1 MKYVEIQTLPG
12 SSPRPRRKKRR
23 RCPYRKK
30 DKGKIRWRHKL
41 RKWKR
46 RKKRLRKRAKN
57 PKSRSSKSSTMTP
70 EQKERKARRKKIK
83 KRKKLRRKKVQ
94 RRKHRIRRHLY
105 GSKHRKLSVK
115 SKKLTKAAIHARLRH
130 LRFKL
135 RVRILHKY
143 QRDRALICS
152 AKRKAIQNLKMC
164 WKRARHRRK
173 KYQRYRRQLENFAHR
188 KRVTQWR
195 NCQIPKE
202 KKAVQVHFDLPK
214 ASTQRRKETK
224 RVEYERQHPI
234 KVAINAVEMKSEQVH
249 VAKNGKVV
257 LGSLVVCVK
266 EPIVGDFGQVR
277 GRIQYIGHGDQGLC
291 EVRWQSQLHDKG
303 NGSNEA
309 QILAKLAHL
318 GSQNAVRVL
327 FFGQFLTLQCT
338 MISQLRESLQYCL
351 DHEKLDMQSCVHIIQ
366 QSFYCVKDLHK
377 IGYAHLGICPG
388 SFCFLNSNPS
398 VIVFNNFQFSRTFES
413 LRKKPEDSEDLRK
426 HSRKTSRARRLPK
439 NLVLP
444 YMSRRQHFRLVKGA
458 PDDYESWFYFCA
470 RVLNDGKPL
479 EWEKKEVLNEMDHM
493 KMSLAKYEFVKKY
506 KHSDPLA
513 DKKMKQILAYCLS
526 ANETNAKKVGYFVE
540 RVIQH
545 WVDKLDKRNAPW
557 PWISEKELGKLE
569 KEKDAWEKKLKEK
582 FPEKSRK
589 CNY

>member
-12 SSPRPRRKKRR
+12 TSPRPRRKKRR
-23 RCPYRKK
+23 RCPYRKN

-57 PKSRSSKSSTMTP
+57 SKSKSSKSSTMTP

-105 GSKHRKLSVK
+105 GSNRKKMPEK
-115 SKKLTKAAIHARLRH
+115 SKKLKKDIIIIIARLRA
-130 LRFKL
+130 LRRVK

-152 AKRKAIQNLKMC
+152 AKRKAIQNLNMC

-173 KYQRYRRQLENFAHR
+173 KYQRYRRQLENFAYQ
-188 KRVTQWR
+188 KQITQWR

-224 RVEYERQHPI
+224 RVEYERQYPI

-249 VAKNGKVV
+249 VANKGKVA
-257 LGSLVVCVK
+257 LGSLQLRVQ
-266 EPIVGDFGQVR
+266 ESIVG
-277 GRIQYIGHGDQGLC
+277 LC
-291 EVRWQSQLHDKG
+291 DVRWQSQLHDKG

-327 FFGQFLTLQCT
+327 FFGQFMTLQCT
-338 MISQLRESLQYCL
+338 MTSLLNGSLQLCL
-351 DHEKLDMQSCVHIIQ
+351 DNEKLDMQSCVRIIQ

-377 IGYAHLGICPG
+377 IGYAHLGICPA
-388 SFCFLNSNPS
+388 SFSFLKSNPS
-398 VIVFNNFQFSRTFES
+398 LIVFNNFQFARTFES
-413 LRKKPEDSEDLRK
+413 FRKQPEDSEDLRK

-444 YMSRRQHFRLVKGA
+444 YMSRRQHFRMVKGA

-479 EWEKKEVLNEMDHM
+479 EWEKKDVLKEMDHM

-526 ANETNAKKVGYFVE
+526 ANETNAKKLGYFVE

-545 WVDKLDKRNAPW
+545 WVDKLANNEKREEPW
-557 PWISEKELGKLE
+557 SWIDEKESKKLE
-569 KEKDAWEKKLKEK
+569 KEKKSWENKLKAE